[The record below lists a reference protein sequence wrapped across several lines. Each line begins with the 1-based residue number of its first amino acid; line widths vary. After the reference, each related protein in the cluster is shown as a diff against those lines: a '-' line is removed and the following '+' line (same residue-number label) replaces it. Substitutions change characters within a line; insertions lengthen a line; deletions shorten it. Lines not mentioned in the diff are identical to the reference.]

1 MGHLELP
8 VLLLLGSVIVLG
20 HILGKNMKFV
30 KLPSIIGYMVFGVL
44 IGPSLFNLVN
54 EHLQLELGF
63 ITDIALS
70 FVAFSIGLELK
81 MSILKGF
88 GRGMIYIILLESFAA
103 FLLVLIGVYFLTG
116 NIALAIIFGA
126 IAPAS
131 APAGTVAVIQE
142 YKARGSLTKAL
153 YTVVGFDDGL
163 GIIIFGFA
171 AAIAKNL
178 LLAETGDMSGNFWLM
193 LWHPVREILFSILF
207 GGLIAVIFSFIAKR
221 LKNVNDILIMIIGF
235 IFITAGLCQI
245 FHLSIIFTNM
255 VTGMIIVNTQRHS
268 LVHKINEHLPVF
280 MPLLFIMFFTLAGS
294 NLHISALSSLG
305 WIGVIYALARTAGLI
320 GGSVLGATIGKV
332 EGKIR
337 KYLGL
342 GILSQAGVAIG
353 LSLIV
358 KKDFHGLGKVID
370 SATGFTTG
378 DKIGATV
385 LTTITVTCIFFE
397 LIGPILTKHALKKAG
412 EIEVSN

>member
-1 MGHLELP
+1 MEHLDLP
-8 VLLLLGSVIVLG
+8 VLLLLGSIIILG
-20 HILGKNMKFV
+20 HLLGKNMKFI
-30 KLPSIIGYMVFGVL
+30 KLPTIIGYMVFGVL
-44 IGPSLFNLVN
+44 IGPSLFNFISEN
-54 EHLQLELGF
+54 LQQQLGF

-81 MSILKGF
+81 FSTLKKF

-103 FLLVLIGVYFLTG
+103 FLAVFLGIYLLTG
-116 NIALAIIFGA
+116 NMALAIIFGA

-142 YKARGSLTKAL
+142 YKAKGSLTKAL

-171 AAIAKNL
+171 AAIVKNM
-178 LLAETGDMSGNFWLM
+178 LLAETGDVSGHFWMM
-193 LWHPVREILFSILF
+193 LWHPVREILFSIIF
-207 GGLIAVIFSFIAKR
+207 GALIATIFSFIAAR
-221 LKNVNDILIMIIGF
+221 LRNVSDILIMIIGF
-235 IFITAGLCQI
+235 IFITAGLCKI

-255 VTGMIIVNTQRHS
+255 VTGLIIVNTQRHS
-268 LVHKINEHLPVF
+268 LIHKINENLPVF

-294 NLHISALSSLG
+294 NLHINALKSL
-305 WIGVIYALARTAGLI
+305 GLI
-320 GGSVLGATIGKV
+320 GIVYAFARTIGLVGGSRLGAKFGKV
-332 EGKIR
+332 EEKIK

-353 LSLIV
+353 LALIV
-358 KKDFHGLGKVID
+358 KKDFHGLGQVIEQ
-370 SATGFTTG
+370 STGFTTG
-378 DKIGATV
+378 DQIGAII

-397 LIGPILTKHALKKAG
+397 LIGPILTKYALKKAG
-412 EIEVSN
+412 EIEE